1 VIYRPEQFPK
11 FPQQERSIWNP
22 AGEEGQPAARNHTR
36 GAISQSERDWAFAR
50 RSLAR
55 GEPEETVIAAI
66 ASYRRNEKHNPQY
79 YAEHTVRKAAQ
90 SLRVQAPPNRS
101 TERER

>member
-1 VIYRPEQFPK
+1 
-11 FPQQERSIWNP
+11 
-22 AGEEGQPAARNHTR
+22 
-36 GAISQSERDWAFAR
+36 
-50 RSLAR
+50 
-55 GEPEETVIAAI
+55 VIAAI